1 MKKIFLIFAA
11 GISLASC
18 GNNSANQAQADSQRS
33 VDSLKNEMVKQH
45 IIDSMSA
52 ANMAQPQGAGTQ
64 EVGTTQSVEAVGTH
78 HHSGSTSTTTTNNT
92 TTNNTT
98 TTAAT
103 PAQKKKKGWS
113 AKADGAIIGAG
124 ENRVRVAV
132 HPPRR
137 QQAATQVHGCII
149 GRPSRVAALAQPGR
163 LPACRHTRRDQ
174 LAVRSPA
181 QRFPC
186 RQWPA
191 LRPIRRDERAVVQQ
205 DARRC

>member
-1 MKKIFLIFAA
+1 MKKIFLILAA

-64 EVGTTQSVEAVGTH
+64 EVGTTQSVEALGTH

-124 ENRVRVAV
+124 AGALTGAAVDNKNRGAGAV
-132 HPPRR
+132 IGGVIG
-137 QQAATQVHGCII
+137 AAAGVGTGAVIDKKN
-149 GRPSRVAALAQPGR
+149 GR
-163 LPACRHTRRDQ
+163 
-174 LAVRSPA
+174 
-181 QRFPC
+181 
-186 RQWPA
+186 
-191 LRPIRRDERAVVQQ
+191 
-205 DARRC
+205 